1 MIQKTLEGIACA
13 YGKIDA
19 IHPLQQLNF
28 CSTFVRWR
36 GFELAKLSTQQFGSP
51 DTNLKLDKLT
61 EYLDR
66 FTTALQFQPSREK
79 PFRKI
84 YFDAFAG
91 NGGID
96 IVGESMPL
104 FDVYE
109 STSFI
114 KGSARRALELKV
126 PFDEYIF
133 VEKDKTRARELQAMV
148 ASEYSNLASR
158 VRVINGDAN
167 KVLQEFCQSHDWYAR
182 HSRQSRAVVFLD
194 PFGNNV
200 VWDTIKCVAQ
210 TKAID
215 LWYLFPAGLGVNRQ
229 VGNDGKIHYT
239 HEASIDALFGGAD
252 WQELARQPTG
262 QLSFD
267 NIPKP
272 AFEKLST
279 PKIMTEFM
287 IKRMKPIFGGGVL
300 DDWLPLGGKGRH
312 DYSLLFAWANPSPKA
327 KLAPKLAAAVLRR
340 KK

>member
-1 MIQKTLEGIACA
+1 MTK
-13 YGKIDA
+13 
-19 IHPLQQLNF
+19 
-28 CSTFVRWR
+28 R
-36 GFELAKLSTQQFGSP
+36 STQQFGSP
-51 DTNLKLDKLT
+51 NTNLKLGKLT

-66 FTTALQFQPSREK
+66 FTTALQFKPTREK
-79 PFRKI
+79 PFHKI

-109 STSFI
+109 SNSFI
-114 KGSARRALELKV
+114 KGSARRALELKI

-133 VEKDKTRARELQAMV
+133 VEKDKTKASELQMMV
-148 ASEYSNLASR
+148 ESEYQNLASR

-167 KVLQEFCQSHDWYAR
+167 KELQEFCKSRDWY
-182 HSRQSRAVVFLD
+182 SKYSKQSRAVVFLD

-200 VWDTIKCVAQ
+200 VWDTIKSVVQ

-229 VGNDGKIHYT
+229 VGNDGNIHYT
-239 HEASIDALFGGAD
+239 HEASIDALFGRAD
-252 WQELARQPTG
+252 WRELARQQTG

-267 NIPKP
+267 NIPTP

-279 PKIMTEFM
+279 PKLMTEFM
-287 IKRMKPIFGGGVL
+287 IKCMKQIFGGGVL

-327 KLAPKLAAAVLRR
+327 KLAAKLAAAVL
-340 KK
+340 KKKK